1 MKIPE
6 QVTMETSDQYIAAV
20 TGALFIAG
28 IVVAV
33 YRLRQGLKLRARWM
47 K

>member
-1 MKIPE
+1 
-6 QVTMETSDQYIAAV
+6 MEASDQYIAAV

-33 YRLRQGLKLRARWM
+33 YRLRQRSKLRARWM